1 MSSDSYIVR
10 GYGHRNSIYD
20 QVRIIGYIDL
30 KFINYL
36 CCHFKMTNT
45 NEDNVFLYEKTL
57 LNTII
62 KNTKETKV
70 IKYFIY
76 YDGLVL
82 CYCVMY
88 TLIYT

>member
-1 MSSDSYIVR
+1 MADTI
-10 GYGHRNSIYD
+10 
-20 QVRIIGYIDL
+20 
-30 KFINYL
+30 
-36 CCHFKMTNT
+36 
-45 NEDNVFLYEKTL
+45 EENVFPYEKTL

-82 CYCVMY
+82 CY
-88 TLIYT
+88 